1 MLLSAHL
8 FPRLGVMGVAFWHG
22 LAKRCFQLIC
32 SQHGVLWERWMH
44 GFPLLK
50 ISFPCA
56 CAEVINFNSEQLI
69 LSHLCKPPKS
79 LCQHQGGS
87 KQLGVEEAAFGTSAS
102 SYLCEVVTK
111 FWVRFG
117 DQSMLIRGFQLR
129 SALWCPF
136 PTPQD
141 CTRGCIFVLQRVLGE
156 EKRLSD
162 CVVLWPC
169 LT

>member
-1 MLLSAHL
+1 MC
-8 FPRLGVMGVAFWHG
+8 W
-22 LAKRCFQLIC
+22 
-32 SQHGVLWERWMH
+32 
-44 GFPLLK
+44 
-50 ISFPCA
+50 
-56 CAEVINFNSEQLI
+56 INFNSEQLI
-69 LSHLCKPPKS
+69 LSHLCKAPKS
-79 LCQHQGGS
+79 LCQQQGGS

-111 FWVRFG
+111 FWVRFR
-117 DQSMLIRGFQLR
+117 DQSMLIRGFHLR

-141 CTRGCIFVLQRVLGE
+141 CTRGCIFVLQRALGE

-169 LT
+169 LTRWDLFSWGRMELWRKQTPWGKCPYKWCYSLLVLSILWMCFVGTPDLCG